1 MSRGT
6 NGLEAMNADEA
17 VRLTQKLISIPSPLW
32 QESEIAR
39 WIGVWM
45 SERDFEVELQA
56 VPLRDGRVTHQTIGT
71 LKGDGTGPNLMLC
84 GHTDTSDWNGR
95 PYREEEWRHDPWSG
109 EISNGRVYGLGAIN
123 MKAGLAAIMVAADW
137 VRRSGRSLKGDLIVA
152 AVAAETG
159 GGVGAIHLCGTGLR
173 PDYCIVTEAGNLDVG
188 VISTGYVQGKILVKG
203 EFKARVPY
211 VNPIE
216 KAALLIDRVGQSY
229 APLRSRKDGGW
240 ITFDPHPLIP
250 GYPRMSFRGISHFQD
265 VTELEFDL
273 RIVPGMTEETVVS
286 DLLGLLSGI
295 AAEDPGFSAELVV
308 PLSKGQPNMPARAA
322 TDADLPLVVE
332 LVKAHRH
339 VSGSEPVIGA
349 GHRIG
354 ATSDACHFKGV
365 GIQCVE
371 YGPGFIP
378 TWPMVDE
385 CIEIAQVETA
395 TRVLAEAALRLVAA
409 DGYATQGGT
418 S

>member
-1 MSRGT
+1 MSRKT
-6 NGLEAMNADEA
+6 NGFDEGDADEA
-17 VRLTQKLISIPSPLW
+17 VRLTQKLISIPSLLW

-39 WIGVWM
+39 WIGAWM
-45 SERDFEVELQA
+45 SERGFEVELQA
-56 VPLRDGRVTHQTIGT
+56 VPLRDGRVTHQAIGT
-71 LKGDGTGPNLMLC
+71 LRGNGTGPSLMLC
-84 GHTDTSDWNGR
+84 GHTDTSDWNGH
-95 PYREEEWRHDPWSG
+95 PYREEEWRYDPWSG
-109 EISNGRVYGLGAIN
+109 EISNGYIYGLGAIN

-137 VRRSGRSLKGDLIVA
+137 IRRSGRSLKGDLIVA

-173 PDYCIVTEAGNLDVG
+173 PDYCIVTEAGNLDVC
-188 VISTGYVQGKILVKG
+188 VISTGYVQGKVMI
-203 EFKARVPY
+203 KARVPY

-216 KAALLIDRVGQSY
+216 KAALLIERVGQSY
-229 APLRSRKDGGW
+229 APLRSRKYGGW
-240 ITFDPHPLIP
+240 IGFDPHPLLP
-250 GYPRMSFRGISHFQD
+250 GYPRMSIRGISHFQD
-265 VTELEFDL
+265 VTELVFDL
-273 RIVPGMTEETVVS
+273 RIIPGMTEETVVS
-286 DLLGLLSGI
+286 DFRGLLSGI
-295 AAEDPGFSAELVV
+295 AAEDSDFKAELEV
-308 PLSKGQPNMPARAA
+308 PISKSQPNMPARAA
-322 TDADLPLVVE
+322 TDENLPLVVE

-339 VSGSEPVIGA
+339 ISGSDPVVGA

-409 DGYATQGGT
+409 
-418 S
+418 